1 MENMGNREDAAGE
14 LLLDALSLPPQQR
27 TAFLEQACRDAP
39 ELHELVRKLLAEN
52 DRAAGFL
59 ADPLRTPPIDE
70 HTSAG
75 TFQVKQRLTAGTKVG
90 RYAIVEPLGAGG
102 MGVLYKAKDP
112 ELNRF
117 VALKFLPDAQAQD
130 PQALERFRREARA
143 ASALN
148 HPNICT
154 VYEIG
159 RFGEASFIAMELV
172 AGQTL
177 KHRIDGHP
185 LELNVLLALA
195 IEIADGLD
203 AAHTNGIIHRDIKPA
218 NILITDRGHAKIVD
232 FGLAKLVP
240 GLSAGPGTLEE
251 SPARGAPGEELT
263 TPGFM
268 LGTISY
274 MSPEQAAGKE
284 LDARTDLFSLGVV
297 LYEMATGL
305 QPFRGKS
312 AAIIF
317 DGILNHQPVPPTQIN
332 ASLPERMNAIIDR
345 ALAKDRALRY
355 QNAADLRGDLQQL
368 MQQTGRNAGDADFS
382 GQRSAKGKETKQTPA
397 ETTTRIARKSLYL
410 LAAATLALAI
420 FAGGLLWH
428 HSSRNPVPPSKEW
441 EQLTFF
447 TDSAVYPA
455 LSVDGRMLSFIRGS
469 TSSGSPASELP
480 ASFLGPGQIYVKL
493 LPGGEPV
500 QLTHDGTEKLAPSF
514 SPDNASI
521 AYSTYDPWNTFEVPV
536 LGGSPHIL
544 LPNSSSLTWI
554 EGGKRLLFSET
565 REGAHMVVVTTDESR
580 GNSRDVYVPA
590 GKRSMA
596 HHSYLSP
603 DGRRVLIVEMD
614 SRGAILPCR
623 LVPFEGTN
631 EVKVVGP
638 PNGSCLGG
646 GWSPDSQWI
655 YLTAKTDDYHVWR
668 QRVPDG
674 EPEQLTFGPTSQEG
688 IAMAPDG
695 KSLITSVGTQ
705 DRTAWL
711 HDKDGEHQVSSE
723 GNTLAPKF
731 SADGRNLYFLMA
743 NGQTRGM
750 ELWSKDLSSG
760 RVEKVLPGY
769 AMQQYSVSNDGKEVA
784 FSMSDQSGR
793 SNLWIAST
801 SRRSAPRQFSSA
813 FVEDSP
819 FFLPDGDLLFRA
831 IEGGSNFVYRMKP
844 DGTGRSKIS
853 PQRVLDF
860 LSVSPDGRWS
870 AVVVPS
876 SNEDHAWATMA
887 IAVDGSATVP
897 LCAGYCSL
905 SWDNTGRYAFL
916 FETELFDGSYRI
928 PVAHDTGLPLLPA
941 SGFASAKE
949 LRNSKMNTLIP
960 WYVESAISPTIY
972 AYTRED
978 SRRNLYRIQLP

>member
-1 MENMGNREDAAGE
+1 MGDREDAAE
-14 LLLDALSLPPQQR
+14 QMFLDALSLPPERR
-27 TAFLEQACRDAP
+27 TAFLDKACRDTP
-39 ELHELVRKLLAEN
+39 GLQELVHELLAEHA
-52 DRAAGFL
+52 RATGFL
-59 ADPLRTPPIDE
+59 SDPLLARLKDE

-75 TFQVKQRLTAGTKVG
+75 TSQVKQNLIAGTKVG
-90 RYAIVEPLGAGG
+90 RYTIVEPLGAGG

-112 ELNRF
+112 ELNRL

-159 RFGEASFIAMELV
+159 SFGEASFIAMELV

-177 KHRIDGHP
+177 KERIAGHP
-185 LELNVLLALA
+185 LEVNVLLALA

-203 AAHTNGIIHRDIKPA
+203 AAHANGIIHRDIKPA

-240 GLSAGPGTLEE
+240 GLSASPDILEE
-251 SPARGAPGEELT
+251 SAAGEGLT

-284 LDARTDLFSLGVV
+284 LDARSDLFSLGVV
-297 LYEMATGL
+297 LYEMATGV

-312 AAIIF
+312 VAIIF

-332 ASLPERMNAIIDR
+332 ASLPARMNEIIDR

-355 QNAADLRGDLQQL
+355 QNAADLRDDLQQL
-368 MQQTGRNAGDADFS
+368 TQQTGRKAGDAD
-382 GQRSAKGKETKQTPA
+382 RSVERREEKRRPA
-397 ETTTRIARKSLYL
+397 EATSGIGRQKRYIV
-410 LAAATLALAI
+410 LAVGLVLAVV
-420 FAGGLLWH
+420 AGALLWR

-469 TSSGSPASELP
+469 N
-480 ASFLGPGQIYVKL
+480 SFMGAGQVYVKL
-493 LPGGEPV
+493 LPGGEPLE
-500 QLTHDGTEKLAPSF
+500 LTHDGTVKLAPSF

-521 AYSTYDPWNTFEVPV
+521 AYSTIDPWNTLEVPV

-554 EGGKRLLFSET
+554 DEGKRLLFSEM
-565 REGAHMVVVTTDESR
+565 REGAHMVVVTADESR

-614 SRGAILPCR
+614 SRGMMLPCR

-631 EVKVVGP
+631 QVKVVGP
-638 PNGSCLGG
+638 PNGSCLAG

-655 YLTAKTDDYHVWR
+655 YLTAQTDDYHLWR

-723 GNTLAPKF
+723 GNTKAPKF

-750 ELWSKDLSSG
+750 ELWIKDLSNG

-769 AMQQYSVSNDGKEVA
+769 AMQQYTVSSDGKEVA
-784 FSMSDQSGR
+784 FSMSDQNGR
-793 SNLWIAST
+793 SNLWIAPT
-801 SRRSAPRQFSSA
+801 SRRSAPRLLASA
-813 FVEDSP
+813 VVEDSP

-831 IEGGSNFVYRMKP
+831 IEGGSNFIYRMKG

-853 PQRVLDF
+853 PQRVLDL
-860 LSVSPDGRWS
+860 LSVSPDGRW
-870 AVVVPS
+870 AVAAVPS
-876 SNEDHAWATMA
+876 SGEDYPMATMA
-887 IAVDGSATVP
+887 IAVDGSATVL
-897 LCAGYCSL
+897 LCASYCSL
-905 SWDNTGRYAFL
+905 AWENTGRYAFL
-916 FETELFDGSYRI
+916 FEGQLFDGTYRI
-928 PVAHDTGLPLLPA
+928 PLTHDTGLPVLPA
-941 SGFASAKE
+941 GGFASAE
-949 LRNSKMNTLIP
+949 QLRNSKLNTLIP
-960 WYVESAISPTIY
+960 SYVESAISPTVY

>member
-1 MENMGNREDAAGE
+1 MGNPEDAAGE
-14 LLLDALSLPPQQR
+14 LLVDALSLPPEQR
-27 TAFLEQACRDAP
+27 IAFLEQACREAP
-39 ELHELVRKLLAEN
+39 ELHELVRKLLAKN

-59 ADPLRTPPIDE
+59 AGPLLTPPNDE

-75 TFQVKQRLTAGTKVG
+75 TFQVTERLAAGTKVG

-177 KHRIDGHP
+177 KDRIAGHL
-185 LELNVLLALA
+185 LEVNVLLALA

-232 FGLAKLVP
+232 FGLAKRVP
-240 GLSAGPGTLEE
+240 GLSGNPGILEE
-251 SPARGAPGEELT
+251 LSAVGAAGEELT

-268 LGTISY
+268 LGTIAY

-284 LDARTDLFSLGVV
+284 LDTRTDLFSLGVV
-297 LYEMATGL
+297 IYEMATGL

-312 AAIIF
+312 AATIF
-317 DGILNHQPVPPTQIN
+317 DGILNHQPVPPTQMN
-332 ASLPERMNAIIDR
+332 ASLPTRMNEIIDR

-355 QNAADLRGDLQQL
+355 QHAADLRGDLQQL
-368 MQQTGRNAGDADFS
+368 TQQTGRKLDDADFS
-382 GQRSAKGKETKQTPA
+382 GQQSAPGKKEKRTPA
-397 ETTTRIARKSLYL
+397 GTTTWKASKSLYL
-410 LAAATLALAI
+410 LAAATLVLAI
-420 FAGGLLWH
+420 VAGGLLWH
-428 HSSRNPVPPSKEW
+428 HSSPNPVPPGKEW

-469 TSSGSPASELP
+469 N
-480 ASFLGPGQIYVKL
+480 SFMGPGQVYVKL

-500 QLTHDGTEKLAPSF
+500 QLTNDGTSKLSPSF
-514 SPDNASI
+514 SPDNSSI
-521 AYSTYDPWNTFEVPV
+521 AYSTMDPWNTLEVPV
-536 LGGSPHIL
+536 LGGSQHML

-554 EGGKRLLFSET
+554 DGGKRLLFSEL

-603 DGRRVLIVEMD
+603 DGRQVLIVEMG
-614 SRGAILPCR
+614 SRGTILPCR
-623 LVPFEGTN
+623 LVPFQGTN
-631 EVKVVGP
+631 EAKVVGP
-638 PNGSCLGG
+638 PNGRCLAG

-655 YLTAKTDDYHVWR
+655 YLTAKTDDFHLWR

-695 KSLITSVGTQ
+695 KSLITSIGTQ

-723 GNTLAPKF
+723 GNTSAPKF

-750 ELWSKDLSSG
+750 ELWSKDLGSG
-760 RVEKVLPGY
+760 RVERVLPGY
-769 AMQQYSVSNDGKEVA
+769 AMEQYSVSNDGREVA

-793 SNLWIAST
+793 SNLWIAPT

-813 FVEDSP
+813 FVEDQP
-819 FFLPDGDLLFRA
+819 LFLPDGDLLFRA
-831 IEGGSNFVYRMKP
+831 IEGGSNFIYRMKA
-844 DGTGRSKIS
+844 DGAGRSKIS
-853 PQRVLDF
+853 PQRILDLF
-860 LSVSPDGRWS
+860 SVSSDGRW
-870 AVVVPS
+870 AVAAVPS
-876 SNEDHAWATMA
+876 SDEDHPMATMA
-887 IAVDGSATVP
+887 IAVDGSATVL
-897 LCAGYCSL
+897 LCANYCSL
-905 SWDNTGRYAFL
+905 AWDHTGRYAFL
-916 FETELFDGSYRI
+916 SDYEVQVIGSYRI
-928 PVAHDTGLPLLPA
+928 PVAHDTGLPMLPTVALPA
-941 SGFASAKE
+941 PRSLGIRKSI
-949 LRNSKMNTLIP
+949 R
-960 WYVESAISPTIY
+960 
-972 AYTRED
+972 
-978 SRRNLYRIQLP
+978 

>member
-14 LLLDALSLPPQQR
+14 LLLDALSLPPEQR
-27 TAFLEQACRDAP
+27 IAFLEQACRDAP

-52 DRAAGFL
+52 DRAASFL
-59 ADPLRTPPIDE
+59 ADPLLTPPNAE

-90 RYAIVEPLGAGG
+90 RYTIVEPLGAGG

-117 VALKFLPDAQAQD
+117 VALKFLPDARAQD
-130 PQALERFRREARA
+130 PQSLERFRREARA

-185 LELNVLLALA
+185 LEVNELLALA

-232 FGLAKLVP
+232 FGLAKVVP
-240 GLSAGPGTLEE
+240 GLSTNPGTLEE
-251 SPARGAPGEELT
+251 TSAGDAAGEELT

-268 LGTISY
+268 LGTIAY

-284 LDARTDLFSLGVV
+284 LDTRTDLFSLGVV

-312 AAIIF
+312 AATIF

-332 ASLPERMNAIIDR
+332 ASLPARMNEIIDR

-355 QNAADLRGDLQQL
+355 QTAADLRGDLQQL
-368 MQQTGRNAGDADFS
+368 TQQTGRKADGADFS
-382 GQRSAKGKETKQTPA
+382 GQGSGQRSAQGKEEKRTPS
-397 ETTTRIARKSLYL
+397 ETTTRIARKSLSL
-410 LAAATLALAI
+410 LAAATLVVAI
-420 FAGGLLWH
+420 VAGVLLWH

-469 TSSGSPASELP
+469 N
-480 ASFLGPGQIYVKL
+480 SFMGLMGPGQVYVKL

-500 QLTHDGTEKLAPSF
+500 QLTHDGTFKLAPSF
-514 SPDNASI
+514 SPDNSSI
-521 AYSTYDPWNTFEVPV
+521 AYSTMDPWNTLEAPV

-554 EGGKRLLFSET
+554 EGGKRLLFSEL

-596 HHSYLSP
+596 HHAYLSP

-614 SRGAILPCR
+614 SREAILPCR
-623 LVPFEGTN
+623 LVPFQGTN

-638 PNGSCLGG
+638 PNGSCLAG

-655 YLTAKTDDYHVWR
+655 YLTAKTDDFHVWR

-705 DRTAWL
+705 DRTAWV

-723 GNTLAPKF
+723 GNTLKPKF

-769 AMQQYSVSNDGKEVA
+769 AMEQYSVSNDGKEVA

-793 SNLWIAST
+793 SKLWIAPT
-801 SRRSAPRQFSSA
+801 SRRSAPREFSSA
-813 FVEDSP
+813 FIEDQP
-819 FFLPDGDLLFRA
+819 LFLPDGDLLFRA
-831 IEGGSNFVYRMKP
+831 IEGGSNFIYRMKA

-853 PQRVLDF
+853 SQRVLDF
-860 LSVSPDGRWS
+860 LSVSPDGRWGV
-870 AVVVPS
+870 AAVPS
-876 SNEDHAWATMA
+876 SDEDHPMATMA
-887 IAVDGSATVP
+887 MAVDGSATVP
-897 LCAGYCSL
+897 LCAGYCAL
-905 SWDNTGRYAFL
+905 TWDTTGRYAFL
-916 FETELFDGSYRI
+916 SESELFDGGYRI

-941 SGFASAKE
+941 GGFASAKE
-949 LRNSKMNTLIP
+949 LRNSKMDTLIP
-960 WYVESAISPTIY
+960 WYVESAISPTTY

-978 SRRNLYRIQLP
+978 ARRNLYRIQLP

>member
-1 MENMGNREDAAGE
+1 MGNREDAAGE

-397 ETTTRIARKSLYL
+397 ETNTRIARKSLYL

>member
-14 LLLDALSLPPQQR
+14 LLLDALSLPPEQR
-27 TAFLEQACRDAP
+27 MAFLERACRDAP
-39 ELHELVRKLLAEN
+39 ELHELVRRLLAEN
-52 DRAAGFL
+52 DRATSFM
-59 ADPLRTPPIDE
+59 ADPLLTPPRDE

-75 TFQVKQRLTAGTKVG
+75 TFQVKQRLAAGTKVG
-90 RYAIVEPLGAGG
+90 RYAIVEPLGEGG

-172 AGQTL
+172 AGETL
-177 KHRIDGHP
+177 KHRIAGHP
-185 LELNVLLALA
+185 LDLNLLLALA

-218 NILITDRGHAKIVD
+218 NILITDRGRAKIVD
-232 FGLAKLVP
+232 FGLAKVVP
-240 GLSAGPGTLEE
+240 GLSSDPGIREE
-251 SPARGAPGEELT
+251 SSPGGAAEEELT

-274 MSPEQAAGKE
+274 MSPEQAAGRE
-284 LDARTDLFSLGVV
+284 LDTRTDLFSLGVV

-312 AAIIF
+312 AAVIF
-317 DGILNHQPVPPTQIN
+317 DGILNHQPIPPTQIN
-332 ASLPERMNAIIDR
+332 ASLPARLNEIIDR

-355 QNAADLRGDLQQL
+355 QTAADLRGDLQQL
-368 MQQTGRNAGDADFS
+368 TQQAGEKPGDADFS
-382 GQRSAKGKETKQTPA
+382 AQRSVQAKGEKGAA
-397 ETTTRIARKSLYL
+397 ETTTLRARKSFTIFGVVMLV
-410 LAAATLALAI
+410 LAI
-420 FAGGLLWH
+420 IAGGLLWH
-428 HSSRNPVPPSKEW
+428 HSSRNPAPPSKEW

-469 TSSGSPASELP
+469 NA
-480 ASFLGPGQIYVKL
+480 FMGPGQIYVKL

-500 QLTHDGTEKLAPSF
+500 QLTHDETFKLAPSF
-514 SPDNASI
+514 SPDNSSI
-521 AYSTYDPWNTFEVPV
+521 AYSTMDPWNTLEVPV
-536 LGGSPHIL
+536 LGGSPHML

-554 EGGKRLLFSET
+554 EGGARLLFSEM
-565 REGAHMVVVTTDESR
+565 REGAHLVVVTTDESR

-603 DGRRVLIVEMD
+603 DGRQVLIVEMD
-614 SRGAILPCR
+614 SRGAMLPCR
-623 LVPFEGTN
+623 LVPFQGTN

-638 PNGSCLGG
+638 PNGSCLAG
-646 GWSPDSQWI
+646 GWSPDGQWV
-655 YLTAKTDDYHVWR
+655 YLTAMTDDYHVWR

-674 EPEQLTFGPTSQEG
+674 EPEQLTFGPTSQKG
-688 IAMAPDG
+688 IAIAPDG

-705 DRTAWL
+705 DHTAWL
-711 HDKDGEHQVSSE
+711 HDKDEEHQVSSE
-723 GNTLAPKF
+723 GNTSAPKF

-750 ELWSKDLSSG
+750 ELWIKDLSSG
-760 RVEKVLPGY
+760 RVDKVLPGY
-769 AMQQYSVSNDGKEVA
+769 AMEKYSVSNDGRKVA
-784 FSMSDQSGR
+784 FSMSDRSGR
-793 SNLWIAST
+793 SNLWMAPT
-801 SRRSAPRQFSSA
+801 SRRSAPRQFASS
-813 FVEDSP
+813 FVEDQP
-819 FFLPDGDLLFRA
+819 LFLPDGDLLFRA
-831 IEGGSNFVYRMKP
+831 IEGGSNFIYRMKA

-853 PQRVLDF
+853 PQRILDL
-860 LSVSPDGRWS
+860 LSVSSDGRW
-870 AVVVPS
+870 AVAAVPS
-876 SNEDHAWATMA
+876 SDENYPMATMA
-887 IAVDGSATVP
+887 IAVDGSATVL
-897 LCAGYCSL
+897 LCVDYCSL
-905 SWDNTGRYAFL
+905 TWDNTGRYAFL
-916 FETELFDGSYRI
+916 SDFERQFNGSYRV
-928 PVAHDTGLPLLPA
+928 PVAHDTGLPSLPA
-941 SGFASAKE
+941 GSFSSVKE
-949 LRNSKMNTLIP
+949 LANSKMSTLIP
-960 WYVESAISPTIY
+960 WQVESAISPTTY
-972 AYTRED
+972 AFTRED

>member
-1 MENMGNREDAAGE
+1 MKNMGNREDAAGE
-14 LLLDALSLPPQQR
+14 LLLDALSLPPEQR
-27 TAFLEQACRDAP
+27 IAFLEQACRDAP

-52 DRAAGFL
+52 NRAASFL
-59 ADPLRTPPIDE
+59 ADPLLTPPNDE

-117 VALKFLPDAQAQD
+117 VALKFLPHAQAQD

-177 KHRIDGHP
+177 KHRIAGHP
-185 LELNVLLALA
+185 VEVDVLLALA

-240 GLSAGPGTLEE
+240 GLSAGAGILEE
-251 SPARGAPGEELT
+251 SSAGGAAGEELT

-312 AAIIF
+312 AATIF

-332 ASLPERMNAIIDR
+332 ASLPARMNEIIDR

-368 MQQTGRNAGDADFS
+368 TQQTGRNPGDADFS
-382 GQRSAKGKETKQTPA
+382 GQRSAQGKEEKRTPA
-397 ETTTRIARKSLYL
+397 ETTTRVARKSLYL
-410 LAAATLALAI
+410 LAAATLVLAMV
-420 FAGGLLWH
+420 AGGLLWH
-428 HSSRNPVPPSKEW
+428 HSSRNPGPPGKEW

-469 TSSGSPASELP
+469 N
-480 ASFLGPGQIYVKL
+480 SFMGPGQVYVKL

-500 QLTHDGTEKLAPSF
+500 QLTHDGTIKLAPSF
-514 SPDNASI
+514 SPDNSSI
-521 AYSTYDPWNTFEVPV
+521 AYSTMAPWNTLEVPV

-554 EGGKRLLFSET
+554 EGGRRLLFSEL

-603 DGRRVLIVEMD
+603 DGRQVLIVQMD
-614 SRGAILPCR
+614 SRGVILPCR
-623 LVPFEGTN
+623 LVPFQGTN

-638 PNGSCLGG
+638 PNGSCLAG
-646 GWSPDSQWI
+646 GWSPDGQWI
-655 YLTAKTDDYHVWR
+655 YLTAKTDDFHVWR
-668 QRVPDG
+668 QRVSGG

-711 HDKDGEHQVSSE
+711 HDKEGEHQVSSE
-723 GNTLAPKF
+723 GNTSAPKF

-769 AMQQYSVSNDGKEVA
+769 AMQEYSVSNDGKEVA

-793 SNLWIAST
+793 SNLWIAPT

-813 FVEDSP
+813 FVEDQP

-831 IEGGSNFVYRMKP
+831 IEGGSNFVYRMKA

-853 PQRVLDF
+853 PQRILDF
-860 LSVSPDGRWS
+860 LSVSSDGRW
-870 AVVVPS
+870 AVAAVPS
-876 SNEDHAWATMA
+876 SDEDHPMATMA

-905 SWDNTGRYAFL
+905 TWDNTGRYAFL
-916 FETELFDGSYRI
+916 FAFGELFDGSYRI
-928 PVAHDTGLPLLPA
+928 PVAHDTGLPVLPA
-941 SGFASAKE
+941 GGFASAKE
-949 LRNSKMNTLIP
+949 LSNSKMNTMIP
-960 WYVESAISPTIY
+960 WHVESAISPTIY

>member
-1 MENMGNREDAAGE
+1 MENMGEREDTAGE
-14 LLLDALSLPPQQR
+14 LLLDALSLPPEQR
-27 TAFLEQACRDAP
+27 IAFLEQACRDAP

-52 DRAAGFL
+52 DRAASFL
-59 ADPLRTPPIDE
+59 ADPLLTPPKDE

-75 TFQVKQRLTAGTKVG
+75 TFQIKRRLIAGTKVG

-185 LELNVLLALA
+185 VEVDVLLSLA

-232 FGLAKLVP
+232 FGLVKVVP
-240 GLSAGPGTLEE
+240 GLSAGAGLWEE
-251 SPARGAPGEELT
+251 SSAGQELT

-312 AAIIF
+312 AATIF

-332 ASLPERMNAIIDR
+332 ASLPGRMNEIIDR

-355 QNAADLRGDLQQL
+355 QSAADLRGDLQQL
-368 MQQTGRNAGDADFS
+368 TQQTGRKADD
-382 GQRSAKGKETKQTPA
+382 GQGSSPGKEEKPTPA
-397 ETTTRIARKSLYL
+397 GTTTRIARKSLYL
-410 LAAATLALAI
+410 LAVATLVLAI
-420 FAGGLLWH
+420 VAGGLLWR

-447 TDSAVYPA
+447 TDSAVDPA

-469 TSSGSPASELP
+469 NEVMGLMG
-480 ASFLGPGQIYVKL
+480 LGQVYVKL

-500 QLTHDGTEKLAPSF
+500 QLTHDGTMKLAPSF
-514 SPDNASI
+514 SPDNSSI
-521 AYSTYDPWNTFEVPV
+521 AYSTYDPWNTLEVPV

-554 EGGKRLLFSET
+554 EGGKRLLFSEL

-580 GNSRDVYVPA
+580 GDSRDVYVPA

-603 DGRRVLIVEMD
+603 DGRQVLIVEMD
-614 SRGAILPCR
+614 SREAILPCR
-623 LVPFEGTN
+623 LVPFQGTN

-638 PNGSCLGG
+638 RNGSCLAG
-646 GWSPDSQWI
+646 GWSPDGQWI
-655 YLTAKTDDYHVWR
+655 YLTAKTDDFHVWR

-695 KSLITSVGTQ
+695 KSLITSVGTK

-723 GNTLAPKF
+723 GNTSAPRF
-731 SADGRNLYFLMA
+731 SADGRSLYFLMA

-769 AMQQYSVSNDGKEVA
+769 AMQQYAVSNDGKEVA
-784 FSMSDQSGR
+784 FSMSDPSGR
-793 SNLWIAST
+793 SNLWIAPT
-801 SRRSAPRQFSSA
+801 SRRSAPRHFSSA
-813 FVEDSP
+813 FVEDQP
-819 FFLPDGDLLFRA
+819 LFLPDGDLLFRA
-831 IEGGSNFVYRMKP
+831 IEGGSNFIYRMKG

-860 LSVSPDGRWS
+860 LSLSADGRW
-870 AVVVPS
+870 AVAAVPS
-876 SNEDHAWATMA
+876 SDEDHPMATMA

-905 SWDNTGRYAFL
+905 TWDNSGRYAFL
-916 FETELFDGSYRI
+916 YEAELFDGSYRI

-949 LRNSKMNTLIP
+949 PSNSKVNTLIP
-960 WYVESAISPTIY
+960 WYVESAISPTTY